1 MRVDGDIIRQQN
13 EVLNWQAEG
22 AGSMQVRSLH
32 EGSLLLK
39 EVKVVFSC
47 RQDIQSVCSCTCNSC
62 IPFQQINRR
71 LGQEG
76 CADDE
81 GYDGFDDI
89 DDNETVEE
97 RLEDKHAKK
106 KRGGGKKGK
115 WASTDSLRTSQAGS
129 RAMTPVSNKRRVFA
143 KAESIHDIYRG
154 QFLDVDGIELPSP
167 LRTGTT
173 LEKKATAAVIRLH
186 KTRNNQD

>member
-1 MRVDGDIIRQQN
+1 M
-13 EVLNWQAEG
+13 
-22 AGSMQVRSLH
+22 
-32 EGSLLLK
+32 
-39 EVKVVFSC
+39 
-47 RQDIQSVCSCTCNSC
+47 CSCTCNSC

-76 CADDE
+76 CAEDE
-81 GYDGFDDI
+81 GYDGFNDI

-129 RAMTPVSNKRRVFA
+129 GAMTPVSNKRRVFA

-167 LRTGTT
+167 LRTGSTFENT
-173 LEKKATAAVIRLH
+173 AVIRLH
-186 KTRNNQD
+186 KIRNDKIDEQKPHFD